1 MRWNRQ
7 VPRKSQATQTTKPDS
22 VRNKSLNRPI
32 PSKEI
37 ELVIK
42 RLVTKKSPGPILCD
56 TSIRTDNIDQE
67 NTIKNT
73 EVNHYTWSCLQEC
86 SA

>member
-1 MRWNRQ
+1 M
-7 VPRKSQATQTTKPDS
+7 
-22 VRNKSLNRPI
+22 NRPI

-42 RLVTKKSPGPILCD
+42 RLFTKKIPGPTLCG
-56 TSIRTDNIDQE
+56 TGIRTDNIDQE

-73 EVNHYTWSCLQEC
+73 EVNHYTRSCLQEC
-86 SA
+86 PA